1 VLRCCGS
8 LGALV
13 HAAHQA
19 LARQL
24 ATVADPHRFMIAYLR
39 HQLQELTIIRC
50 PYLRAMLAPAV
61 HRRA

>member
-1 VLRCCGS
+1 
-8 LGALV
+8 
-13 HAAHQA
+13 
-19 LARQL
+19 
-24 ATVADPHRFMIAYLR
+24 MIAYLR